1 MQLAHLA
8 DRKLFPY
15 LCWTLGAHPD
25 QVAIVPNASVG
36 AYQVASTLMM
46 GCRDRVITTAEA
58 FPSIAHVW
66 LSPIGRVQG
75 PIPQL
80 PETATPP
87 SRPLAAPSAPHP
99 PRTRGAKKGAR
110 AGIGLFAGCPSAQAW
125 SARAVLA
132 RCG

>member
-1 MQLAHLA
+1 
-8 DRKLFPY
+8 
-15 LCWTLGAHPD
+15 
-25 QVAIVPNASVG
+25 VPNASVG

-75 PIPQL
+75 PDP
-80 PETATPP
+80 TAARDRDT
-87 SRPLAAPSAPHP
+87 PLAASGGAQCAAP